1 MTNKLVGTTLAFLF
15 SLSAL
20 PQPSR
25 TQAPPP
31 LSDNNATALLGKSL
45 TATNLKSPSNQ
56 PFHLSATVKYKADG
70 PALTGRFEVFFSPPD
85 RYRIN
90 LTIGKISET
99 QVISGDRLYISRSPQ
114 KFSAE
119 AWRITDFL
127 WSPGAGLQTPPQVN
141 VGRTTTYPT
150 VKVAGNCEQESDA
163 LRLRKACFDLSQEIT
178 SFAIQ
183 DQKNSGLTQD
193 TVSLSDFQSL
203 GGYRYP
209 GHLTKKSVWDTIDA
223 TVDSF
228 SAGSTFDESTF
239 VPPAN
244 SITRDWCAAPQ
255 PMTIGTLPHSVM
267 TYATYVYYVLVGTDG
282 RAKKFSII
290 NDGQQIVLPQNRQF
304 LEGKPYPI
312 LACSGKPV
320 EYEMVVITNSF

>member
-15 SLSAL
+15 CLSAL

-31 LSDNNATALLGKSL
+31 LSDDNATALLGKYL
-45 TATNLKSPSNQ
+45 AATNLKSSSNQ
-56 PFHLSATVKYKADG
+56 PFYLSAAVKYKADG
-70 PALTGRFEVFFSPPD
+70 PALTGHFEIFFSPPD

-90 LTIGKISET
+90 LTIGKISEI
-99 QVISGDRLYISRSPQ
+99 QVITGDKQYISRSPQ

-127 WSPGAGLQTPPQVN
+127 WSPGAGLQTPSQVN

-163 LRLRKACFDLSQEIT
+163 LRIRKACFDSSQEIT

-193 TVSLSDFQSL
+193 TVLLSDFQSL
-203 GGYRYP
+203 GGHRYP
-209 GHLTKKSVWDTIDA
+209 GHLTKKSVWDMIDA

-239 VPPAN
+239 VPPA
-244 SITRDWCAAPQ
+244 SPITRDWCAAPQ
-255 PMTIGTLPHSVM
+255 PMTIGTPPHSVM
-267 TYATYVYYVLVGTDG
+267 TYAMYVYYVLVGTDG

-290 NDGQQIVLPQNRQF
+290 NEGQQIVLAQNRQF

-312 LACSGKPV
+312 LGCSGRPV